1 MSTSN
6 LTRSYKELQPKKKRN
21 NQRNNNE
28 QITTALVEDSILER
42 LLESRIL
49 FLSGDINEQKSHEV
63 ISRLITLDYQNP
75 SKDIL
80 LYIDSYGGDVYSLIA
95 IHDTIK
101 MLRCDVATVCVGKA
115 MSAAAI
121 LLMCGTTGKRFITPN
136 SRVMLHEI
144 SSYGDEG
151 KLTYIRDA
159 LKETE
164 KLQSLLEGF
173 VKAYTR
179 MTAKQIRDAFSKD
192 FYMDANQ
199 SKKFGI
205 IDHIVIDPD
214 IVHNIVKS

>member
-1 MSTSN
+1 MKYTADLQKKSRNQNNS
-6 LTRSYKELQPKKKRN
+6 ELGQS
-21 NQRNNNE
+21 
-28 QITTALVEDSILER
+28 IVEDSILEK

-121 LLMCGTTGKRFITPN
+121 LLMSGTFGKRFITPN

-144 SSYGDEG
+144 SSYGEEG

-173 VKAYTR
+173 VKKYTK
-179 MTAKQIRDAFSKD
+179 MSVKQIKDAFSKD
-192 FYMDANQ
+192 FYMDAIQ
-199 SKKFGI
+199 SKKFGVVDQL
-205 IDHIVIDPD
+205 IDNPD
-214 IVHNIVKS
+214 IVHDTVKA

>member
-1 MSTSN
+1 MR
-6 LTRSYKELQPKKKRN
+6 TRKTD
-21 NQRNNNE
+21 NQDLGSA
-28 QITTALVEDSILER
+28 ILEDSIIEK

-49 FLSGDINEQKSHEV
+49 FLSGDMNEQKSHEI

-80 LYIDSYGGDVYSLIA
+80 LYIDSYGGDVYSLIS

-121 LLMCGTTGKRFITPN
+121 LLMSGCHGKRFITPN
-136 SRVMLHEI
+136 SRVMLHEV

-151 KLTYIRDA
+151 KLTFIKDA

-164 KLQSLLEGF
+164 KLQALLEGF
-173 VKAYTR
+173 VKLYTK
-179 MTAKQIRDAFSKD
+179 MTAKQIKDVFSKD
-192 FYMDANQ
+192 FYMDASQ
-199 SKKFGI
+199 AKKFMIVDHI
-205 IDHIVIDPD
+205 IDNSDLIHS
-214 IVHNIVKS
+214 IVKS

>member
-1 MSTSN
+1 MPKRKSDHQRSN
-6 LTRSYKELQPKKKRN
+6 N
-21 NQRNNNE
+21 D

-80 LYIDSYGGDVYSLIA
+80 LYIDSYGGGVYSLIA

-121 LLMCGTTGKRFITPN
+121 LLMAGTEGKRFITPN

-173 VKAYTR
+173 VKMYTK
-179 MTAKQIRDAFSKD
+179 MKPKQIRDAFSKD

-199 SKKFGI
+199 TKRYGI
-205 IDHIVIDPD
+205 IDHIILNPD
-214 IVHNIVKS
+214 IIHNSVKS